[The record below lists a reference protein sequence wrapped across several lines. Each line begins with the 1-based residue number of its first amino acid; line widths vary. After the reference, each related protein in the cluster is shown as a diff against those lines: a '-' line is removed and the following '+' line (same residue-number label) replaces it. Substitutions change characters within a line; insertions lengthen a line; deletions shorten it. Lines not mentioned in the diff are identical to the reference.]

1 MIIKV
6 LVFKNFLIKHIK
18 YIYFKKNE
26 QRSKNVHI
34 FALENIVMSIS
45 ERKQKEKEALKSL
58 ILNGAK
64 KLFVEK
70 GIEQTTIRN
79 IADAIDYSVGTV
91 YVYFK
96 DKNAIFHD
104 LHSIGF
110 KELGEYFSKL
120 LIIDDP
126 MERLRKM
133 GSSYMKF
140 ALENSEMYDLMFNLK
155 APMDYLEMQKN
166 QLWSEGNQTFGYV
179 KKTVEECMLIGHF
192 KEHNSEALA
201 FMIWSLVHGM
211 CCLEIRHRT
220 KGVKFSSPD
229 TIMSEGYNEFLKIL
243 EKL

>member
-1 MIIKV
+1 
-6 LVFKNFLIKHIK
+6 
-18 YIYFKKNE
+18 
-26 QRSKNVHI
+26 
-34 FALENIVMSIS
+34 MSIS
-45 ERKQKEKEALKSL
+45 ERKQKEKENLRLL

-70 GIEQTTIRN
+70 GIEHTTIRN
-79 IADAIDYSVGTV
+79 IADEINYSVGTV

-110 KELGEYFSKL
+110 QELGGYFKNLTSEK
-120 LIIDDP
+120 DP
-126 MERLRKM
+126 MLRLRKM
-133 GSSYMKF
+133 GSVYIKF
-140 ALENSEMYDLMFNLK
+140 AMENSEMYDLMFNLK
-155 APMDYLEMQKN
+155 APMEYLESQKN

-179 KKTVEECMLIGHF
+179 KETVEDCMREGHF
-192 KEHNSEALA
+192 KDNNSEALS

-211 CCLEIRHRT
+211 CCLEIRQRT

-229 TIMSEGYNEFLKIL
+229 TIMSEGYNEYLKIL